1 MVALELGTQCPEVRR
16 GTRENNSLECQL
28 TQFNFSVEDGGSDHR

>member
-16 GTRENNSLECQL
+16 RTRENNSLASQL
-28 TQFNFSVEDGGSDHR
+28 TQFNFSGEDGGSDDR